1 MALATK
7 ADVEKRL
14 QRELTELESDS
25 AEQTIE
31 TVTGLIA
38 DAVDQTVEWVEARD
52 PVSPVLRALCV
63 ERAII
68 ALNNPAG
75 ISSESE
81 TLGTHSYSQTHR
93 KPSEGGGLELTG
105 AEERMVSRA
114 VYGTT
119 GSTGSVDSPVNR
131 VINLREGRD
140 ADEDGES

>member
-1 MALATK
+1 MPLATS

-14 QRELTELESDS
+14 QRELSD
-25 AEQTIE
+25 AEVDAVQQAIE

-68 ALNNPAG
+68 GLNNPTG

-81 TLGTHSYSQTHR
+81 TLGTHSHSQTHR
-93 KPSEGGGLELTG
+93 KPSEGGGLELT
-105 AEERMVSRA
+105 ATEERMVSRA

-131 VINLREGRD
+131 LLNLREGRE